1 MLSRR
6 VAGAWLRHDQRVSR
20 GRKVLLLGAL
30 YLAQGL
36 PFGFF
41 TQALPVLLRDAGY
54 SLVEISASGLLF
66 LPWAL
71 KFAWAPVVDRHGTR
85 RQWLVALQLASAA
98 TAAVM
103 ATLDLSVTMT
113 WLFVGIAVSN
123 LLAATQDVATDGLA
137 VTLLGPRERGIGNA
151 LQVGAY
157 RLGMVI
163 GGGALLS
170 LFAVAGWRSMFLVMA
185 GLLALL
191 VVPTLLVREPAAPPR
206 PVVEPHPVVEP
217 VETTTQVSTGLWL
230 AWLQRLRQPGMLAFA
245 LLLVAFKVGD
255 SMGSAFVGPYL
266 RDTGLTLSE
275 IALLKGTVASGVVI
289 AGAAAGGWLVWR
301 LGRRAAITAG
311 GLLQVVAMGC
321 FVLAALGIGGMPMV
335 VVACVAEA
343 GFGGVANVV
352 IFTLMM
358 DASDQEHAGTDYSLL
373 ACALVGAQG
382 IAAVSGG
389 LVGDLFGWSAL
400 FGTAFAVSA
409 AGCLVLLVA
418 LDRGVGPAALQEQ
431 LRARRRQRDVVPTP

>member
-71 KFAWAPVVDRHGTR
+71 KFAWAPLVDRHGTR
-85 RQWLVALQLASAA
+85 RQWLIALQLASAA

-191 VVPTLLVREPAAPPR
+191 VVPTLLVRKVPTPPR
-206 PVVEPHPVVEP
+206 PTAEG
-217 VETTTQVSTGLWL
+217 TL
-230 AWLQRLRQPGMLAFA
+230 AGAWIRRLQQPGMLAFA

-352 IFTLMM
+352 VFTLMM

-382 IAAVSGG
+382 IAAVAGG
-389 LVGDLFGWSAL
+389 LVGDLFGWTAL

-409 AGCLVLLVA
+409 AGCLLLLVA
-418 LDRGVGPAALQEQ
+418 LDRGAGPAALQEQ
-431 LRARRRQRDVVPTP
+431 LRARRRRADVVPLS

>member
-1 MLSRR
+1 
-6 VAGAWLRHDQRVSR
+6 
-20 GRKVLLLGAL
+20 VLLLSAL

-71 KFAWAPVVDRHGTR
+71 KFTWAAVVDRHGTR
-85 RQWLVALQLASAA
+85 RQWLVTLQLAAAA

-103 ATLDLSVTMT
+103 ATLDLSSTLT
-113 WLFVGIAVSN
+113 WLFVGITVSN

-137 VTLLGPRERGIGNA
+137 VTLLGPRERGIGNG

-163 GGGALLS
+163 GGGALLA

-185 GLLALL
+185 GLLTLL
-191 VVPTLLVREPAAPPR
+191 VLPTLLVREVPTAPR
-206 PVVEPHPVVEP
+206 PPSDG
-217 VETTTQVSTGLWL
+217 TL
-230 AWLQRLRQPGMLAFA
+230 AGAWIRRLLQPGMLAFA

-275 IALLKGTVASGVVI
+275 IALLKGTVASAVVI
-289 AGAAAGGWLVWR
+289 AGAAVGGWLVWR
-301 LGRRAAITAG
+301 LGRRTAIAVG
-311 GLLQVVAMGC
+311 GALQVAAMGC
-321 FVLAALGIGGMPMV
+321 FLLAALGVGGLPMV
-335 VVACVAEA
+335 VVACVTEA

-352 IFTLMM
+352 VFTLMM
-358 DASDQEHAGTDYSLL
+358 DASDEQHAGTDYSLL

-382 IAAVSGG
+382 LAAVAGG
-389 LVGDLFGWSAL
+389 AVGDLFGWPAL

-418 LDRGVGPAALQEQ
+418 LERGAGPARLQEQ
-431 LRARRRQRDVVPTP
+431 LRARRRRADVVPLS